1 MNNSQSLPSH
11 EEELAIQKLI
21 NEGNLDGAKKSMSN
35 LAERYPNSIIPG
47 YYDAYIK
54 NIEGKYSEAID
65 AYINLISK
73 SSKKI
78 WVYHYNLGLIYYNL
92 RQFSLSI
99 EQQSIAD
106 QVKPND
112 PNIILNLGA
121 AYYENYQYDEAE
133 IQFNKVISIKPDSS
147 ASYCNLASIAL
158 QKSQIDLALKL
169 SKKAYEVEPS
179 STMAYT
185 TYGIALSRKN
195 NIPDLKKSMKYFQ
208 KAIDLEP
215 NNPDAYA
222 NLAGVQYHNNLVEE
236 SKKSCEKALAINPNH
251 SIALQNLA
259 TYMQANGNKEETE
272 KLYKRILLNRPDNGG
287 IFKDYAHH
295 FNCSSEDDIVKM
307 VINIYNAKKI
317 NKKDLS
323 YIAFGLFHIYD
334 REKEYD
340 VAFKYL
346 SEANELHSQT
356 LNIEM
361 NTKLE
366 TFKKVINTY
375 TPEFFEKVGSGG
387 CENKDPIFIVGLPRS
402 GTTLVEQILSSHSK
416 VYGAGEIM
424 ALNDTLERYQ
434 LNYSTLEKIDHKLRV
449 EIGQEYIKTIRSFA
463 NNGAGT
469 EKQFITDKIPQ
480 NFIFLGIINLIL
492 PNAKI
497 IHIKR
502 NPLDNCIS
510 LYSHAFIGGQDYS
523 YNLKNIAV
531 YYNNYV
537 KLMDHWKRV
546 LPNKFYNLSYDL
558 LVDKTED
565 TIKDLLKYC
574 DLNFEEDCLRFY
586 ENKRKVLTPSS
597 SQVRKKMYKSS
608 SGRAKNYEKFLE
620 TFKEEIRYSE

>member
-1 MNNSQSLPSH
+1 MNTSQSLPSH

-21 NEGNLDGAKKSMSN
+21 NEGNLDGAKKSMSD

-99 EQQSIAD
+99 EQHSIAD
-106 QVKPND
+106 QIKPND

-158 QKSQIDLALKL
+158 QKSQIDLALQL

-195 NIPDLKKSMKYFQ
+195 NIPDLKKSIKYFQ
-208 KAIDLEP
+208 KAIELEP

-251 SIALQNLA
+251 AIALQNLA

-295 FNCSSEDDIVKM
+295 FNCSSEDDIVKK
-307 VINIYNAKKI
+307 VINTYNAKKI

-340 VAFKYL
+340 VAFNYL
-346 SEANELHSQT
+346 NEANELHSQT

-361 NTKLE
+361 NSKLE
-366 TFKKVINTY
+366 TFNKVINTY

-387 CENKDPIFIVGLPRS
+387 CEDKDPIFIVGLPRS

-434 LNYSTLEKIDHKLRV
+434 LNYSTLEQIDQKLRI

-463 NNGAGT
+463 SNGAGT

-480 NFIFLGIINLIL
+480 NFIFLGMINLIL

-546 LPNKFYNLSYDL
+546 LPNKFYDLSYDL